1 MIDTVL
7 KKQERV
13 SLALRELF
21 RRYGYAPYKMNKF
34 ELYDLY
40 AQNKD
45 FLVGEG
51 VITFT
56 DTDGKLLALKPD
68 VTLSIIKNADAN
80 AKVFYDENV
89 YRISGETKQ
98 FKEIRQVGL
107 ERIGNV
113 SVYDLYETLY
123 LSAQSLL
130 AISERFVLDISHL
143 GVLSAILS
151 EIGTDTRF
159 NKKFMHLLAEKNS
172 HGISA
177 LCQDYALFP
186 ETTAKLLTLVKTYG
200 EMNSVLKALA
210 PLCENGK
217 AKSAYDELCLV
228 CGLLA
233 KTEYA
238 DRIRLDF
245 SVVNDME
252 YYNGFVFKGF
262 IEGVSEGVLSG
273 GQYDALMERMGR
285 KTGAIGFAVYLD
297 LLEGFGESKS
307 GFALDTA
314 VIYDK
319 QTDLQTIAE
328 TVENAVKAGKRVSA
342 VVKGYEVRARE
353 IVDLTGGNV

>member
-1 MIDTVL
+1 MIETVL

-21 RRYGYAPYKMNKF
+21 RKYGYAPYKMNKF
-34 ELYDLY
+34 EAYDLY

-45 FLVGEG
+45 FLVNEG
-51 VITFT
+51 IITFT

-68 VTLSIIKNADAN
+68 VTLSIIKNADEN

-113 SVYDLYETLY
+113 STYDLYETLY
-123 LSAQSLL
+123 LSAQSLH

-151 EIGTDTRF
+151 ENGTDERF
-159 NKKFMHLLAEKNS
+159 RKKFMPLLAQKNA
-172 HGISA
+172 HGVSE
-177 LCQDYALFP
+177 LCKEYGLCERVTDVI
-186 ETTAKLLTLVKTYG
+186 LTLVRTYG
-200 EMNSVLKALA
+200 DMRTVLATLES
-210 PLCENGK
+210 LCTTEK
-217 AKSAYDELCLV
+217 AKVAYNELRLV
-228 CGLLA
+228 CDLLA
-233 KTEYA
+233 KTKYA

-245 SVVNDME
+245 SVAHDIE

-262 IEGVSEGVLSG
+262 IEGISEGVLSG
-273 GQYDALMERMGR
+273 GQYDSLMERMGR

-297 LLEGFGESKS
+297 LLEGFGENKS
-307 GFALDTA
+307 GFALDFA
-314 VIYDK
+314 VIYDNK
-319 QTDLQTIAE
+319 TDLSVVASA
-328 TVENAVKAGKRVSA
+328 VENAVSAGKRVSA
-342 VVKGYEVRARE
+342 LGKGSQVRAKE
-353 IVDLTGGNV
+353 ILDLTGGNV